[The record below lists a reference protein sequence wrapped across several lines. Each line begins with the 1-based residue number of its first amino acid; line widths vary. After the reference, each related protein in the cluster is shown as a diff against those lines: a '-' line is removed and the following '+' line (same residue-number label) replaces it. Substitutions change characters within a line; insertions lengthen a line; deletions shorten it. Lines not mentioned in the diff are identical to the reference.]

1 MDCIFLLVLFNLFL
15 LFLLYNKKKCNYVGG
30 DGHLTQEEIDAI
42 NSEITQ
48 KNIDLKV
55 LNNKLE
61 NEKETTTLQEAEELK
76 IQKQQITEEIV
87 DLQNKLD
94 NNNTPKVTNTITG
107 EQMTDS
113 NIKNNEPIDLEET
126 ESTSDNTML
135 TKSTEHLL
143 NINNIITYMQNWCNN
158 HYVTI
163 KDMANTEYDN
173 ARKICAQLTQ
183 ELKK

>member
-1 MDCIFLLVLFNLFL
+1 MDNIFLLVLFNLFL

-42 NSEITQ
+42 NSEIIQ

-76 IQKQQITEEIV
+76 VQKQQITEEIV
-87 DLQNKLD
+87 ELQNKLD
-94 NNNTPKVTNTITG
+94 NNTPQVTTSSTLVENNDDILL
-107 EQMTDS
+107 DS
-113 NIKNNEPIDLEET
+113 EE
-126 ESTSDNTML
+126 SSQNDTSKD
-135 TKSTEHLL
+135 LL

-158 HYVTI
+158 HYNTI
-163 KDMANTEYDN
+163 KDIANTEYDN
-173 ARKICAQLTQ
+173 ARKLCSQFK
-183 ELKK
+183 EE